1 MMKFKKNLSESQ
13 IKLIYILFAI
23 IVFII
28 TTYNAINL
36 VFLNAY
42 GNDQCIWV
50 DIPDTQKVVIT
61 QIVKNGVTDKAGI
74 QEGDT
79 LIAINGKHFLN
90 GIDAMSIINRVKYG
104 DYAKYLIKRGDTL
117 LEKEVKII
125 KAIDI
130 NYIAKYILGLGFL
143 IMGLFVVLTKP
154 NGTIQKKFANYAI
167 LTLLFFGTSDLRFDY
182 TITHKWLILFYQYI
196 YFFARITI
204 PPIFLTFFF
213 YFPIKLKI
221 ADKKNLIR
229 AIYIFN
235 FLLVIIFFIAS
246 KNRIIFLI
254 ETIIWIHLLFYISGH
269 LIFIYSY
276 FKKVRKEKQRQLRP
290 ILIGIVIGA
299 IAFIYTFI
307 ISTDKYILFLQPFKM
322 LPTILIIAVPISF
335 GYSIFKYRLMDFS
348 FIIKKSLVYGIVT
361 TTFAVIYIVFVLG
374 VGTFINDLLDTNDN
388 QFISI
393 LAFIVIAFAFDPL
406 KKEVQTWVDR
416 YFYQDRYN
424 YQKVLLEFSNE
435 LPGKINL
442 TQIMESIVTRISS
455 TMHIDRVAVTL
466 WNKFECVCYSKNIDN
481 SLCKFSNSSDGI
493 YSFFK
498 KNKKPQIFDYLSEE
512 FEQLN
517 INKND
522 KQKIIDA
529 NIILIVPMFFKD
541 NLVGIISVGEKLSGK
556 IYSQEDIDLLITVA
570 NQAAIAIENA
580 RLYESEFEKK
590 KIQQELNLA
599 RKIQQGL
606 LPQKMPFFNG
616 VEISAISQ
624 PAELVGGDYYD
635 LIQVDDNKLFVIVA
649 DVSGKGISAAL
660 YMSKIQGIMQL
671 ATRMYSNPKDILI
684 EVNKQIYEGI
694 ERKSFVTMIVA
705 LFDFQEKTVTI
716 CRAGHN
722 KPIVS
727 IDNDVKLL
735 DSTGIGLGLEKGNI
749 FNTNLKESKLEL
761 GKDNL
766 FVFYS
771 DGLTETM
778 NDKYEEYGE
787 SNLLNFIKNNLS
799 LSPEELKISLLEEIY
814 SFRNLLEPHDD
825 LTLVIIKYKQ

>member
-1 MMKFKKNLSESQ
+1 
-13 IKLIYILFAI
+13 
-23 IVFII
+23 
-28 TTYNAINL
+28 
-36 VFLNAY
+36 
-42 GNDQCIWV
+42 
-50 DIPDTQKVVIT
+50 
-61 QIVKNGVTDKAGI
+61 
-74 QEGDT
+74 
-79 LIAINGKHFLN
+79 
-90 GIDAMSIINRVKYG
+90 MSYP
-104 DYAKYLIKRGDTL
+104 
-117 LEKEVKII
+117 E
-125 KAIDI
+125 
-130 NYIAKYILGLGFL
+130 
-143 IMGLFVVLTKP
+143 
-154 NGTIQKKFANYAI
+154 
-167 LTLLFFGTSDLRFDY
+167 
-182 TITHKWLILFYQYI
+182 
-196 YFFARITI
+196 
-204 PPIFLTFFF
+204 
-213 YFPIKLKI
+213 
-221 ADKKNLIR
+221 
-229 AIYIFN
+229 
-235 FLLVIIFFIAS
+235 
-246 KNRIIFLI
+246 
-254 ETIIWIHLLFYISGH
+254 
-269 LIFIYSY
+269 
-276 FKKVRKEKQRQLRP
+276 
-290 ILIGIVIGA
+290 
-299 IAFIYTFI
+299 
-307 ISTDKYILFLQPFKM
+307 
-322 LPTILIIAVPISF
+322 
-335 GYSIFKYRLMDFS
+335 
-348 FIIKKSLVYGIVT
+348 
-361 TTFAVIYIVFVLG
+361 
-374 VGTFINDLLDTNDN
+374 
-388 QFISI
+388 
-393 LAFIVIAFAFDPL
+393 
-406 KKEVQTWVDR
+406 
-416 YFYQDRYN
+416 
-424 YQKVLLEFSNE
+424 
-435 LPGKINL
+435 KINL

>member
-1 MMKFKKNLSESQ
+1 MIKFKKNLTESQ

-23 IVFII
+23 SVFII

-50 DIPDTQKVVIT
+50 DIPNSQKVIIT
-61 QIVKNGVTDKAGI
+61 KIVKNGVTDKAGI

-79 LIAINGKHFLN
+79 LLAINGKYFLN
-90 GIDAMSIINRVKYG
+90 GMDAMNIINRVKYG
-104 DYAKYLIKRGDTL
+104 EYAKYLIKRGNTF
-117 LEKEVKII
+117 LEKDVKII

-154 NGTIQKKFANYAI
+154 NGIIQRKFANYAI
-167 LTLLFFGTSDLRFDY
+167 FTLLFFGTADLRFDY
-182 TITHKWLILFYQYI
+182 TITHKWIIIFFQFVYI
-196 YFFARITI
+196 FARIII

-235 FLLVIIFFIAS
+235 FLLVLIFYIAS
-246 KNRIIFLI
+246 KNRIIFII
-254 ETIIWIHLLFYISGH
+254 ETIIWIHLLFYIIGH
-269 LIFIYSY
+269 LIFIFSY
-276 FKKVRKEKQRQLRP
+276 FKKVRKEKQKQLKP
-290 ILIGIVIGA
+290 ILIGIVIGS

-322 LPTILIIAVPISF
+322 LPTIFIIAVPISF

-348 FIIKKSLVYGIVT
+348 LIIKKSLVYGIVT
-361 TTFAVIYIVFVLG
+361 TTFAAIYIVFVLG
-374 VGTFINDLLDTNDN
+374 LGTFINDILDTNDN
-388 QFISI
+388 QYVSI

-406 KKEVQTWVDR
+406 KREVQTWVDR

-424 YQKVLLEFSNE
+424 YQKALLEFSNE
-435 LPGKINL
+435 LPAKINL
-442 TQIMESIVTRISS
+442 CQIMESIVNRISI
-455 TMHIDRVAVTL
+455 TMHIDKVSVTL
-466 WNKFECVCYSKNIDN
+466 WNKFECICYSKNIDN
-481 SLCKFSNSSDGI
+481 SLCKFSYSSDGI

-512 FEQLN
+512 FEQLS
-517 INKND
+517 INKIE
-522 KQKIIDA
+522 KQKIIEA
-529 NIILIVPMFFKD
+529 NIILMVPMFFKD

-606 LPQKMPFFNG
+606 LPQKMPVFKG

-635 LIQVDDNKLFVIVA
+635 LIQIDDHRLYVIVA

-671 ATRMYSNPKDILI
+671 ASRMYSNPKDILI

-705 LFDFQEKTVTI
+705 LFDFEKNKVTI

-722 KPIVS
+722 KPIIS

-749 FNTNLKESKLEL
+749 FDTNLKESIIDF
-761 GKDNL
+761 GKENL

-778 NDKYEEYGE
+778 NDKYQEYGE
-787 SNLLNFIKNNLS
+787 NNLLNFVKNNLS
-799 LSPEELKISLLEEIY
+799 LSPDELKISLLEDLY
-814 SFRNLLEPHDD
+814 SFKNSIEPHDD
-825 LTLVIIKYKQ
+825 LTLVIIKYNK